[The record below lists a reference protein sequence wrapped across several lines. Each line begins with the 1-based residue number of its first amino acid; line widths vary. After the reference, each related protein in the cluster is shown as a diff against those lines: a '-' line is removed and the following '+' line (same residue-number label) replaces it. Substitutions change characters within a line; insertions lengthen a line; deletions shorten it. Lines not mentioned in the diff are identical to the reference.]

1 MACDLCPRTWYSCLV
16 ISLSVT
22 CGLAPSAIP
31 PQTYIGPVLVSVNP
45 YKELGI
51 YGENHVKE
59 YKGEAYYE
67 LPPHM

>member
-1 MACDLCPRTWYSCLV
+1 MISDLTWLH
-16 ISLSVT
+16 
-22 CGLAPSAIP
+22 
-31 PQTYIGPVLVSVNP
+31 PQTYIGPVLVSVTP

>member
-1 MACDLCPRTWYSCLV
+1 MCLR
-16 ISLSVT
+16 
-22 CGLAPSAIP
+22 
-31 PQTYIGPVLVSVNP
+31 QTYIGPVLVSVNP